1 MEINAKNIDIFY
13 DLIDEACMI
22 YYSEL
27 HLDYLNAFVEVAD
40 DIINQ
45 DDDFNLSDESIE
57 KLNEIYNKIYDLQ
70 LLNEEIRLGITLLL
84 IKGLKHKNAPLD
96 IVTPD
101 TIGYLYTFIT

>member
-40 DIINQ
+40 DIIN
-45 DDDFNLSDESIE
+45 
-57 KLNEIYNKIYDLQ
+57 
-70 LLNEEIRLGITLLL
+70 
-84 IKGLKHKNAPLD
+84 
-96 IVTPD
+96 
-101 TIGYLYTFIT
+101 